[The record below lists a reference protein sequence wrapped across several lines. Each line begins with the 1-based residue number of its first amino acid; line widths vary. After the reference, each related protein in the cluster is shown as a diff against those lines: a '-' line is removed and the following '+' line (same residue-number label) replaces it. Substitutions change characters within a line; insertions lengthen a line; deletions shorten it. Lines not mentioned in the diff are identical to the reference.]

1 MSKNNTN
8 EVSPQP
14 FSYHIFMFPFI
25 FSKSDYIEYIEECGN
40 WRKIGNES
48 IEYEEAKD
56 RYNMK
61 QYFNE
66 NARKV
71 ITRANLGTD
80 IERGNQVLNSYMYDF
95 NMSEQSSSRQ
105 VYSIYRK
112 TKDGKSEDKY
122 ELDVKRVILDLYD
135 SNVGILSFELE
146 NHKHP
151 SIAEIKKI
159 NDLGRRISL
168 ACVQGSANEDKSVII
183 NADRLVMSGVDEYED
198 YKDIS
203 VDFYNI
209 VGKLE
214 SAESFIDPSISA
226 LHGYSQIVYF
236 FLTRDEKN
244 ENVQFKRDSN
254 EKSNVVLTPLVD
266 DRMFTVCLILNKTL
280 SWKVKEVFSDSYDDV
295 AYMNKREIKQYMS
308 ELCSIIFVDN
318 EGSSCQNFK
327 MQLEALEKN
336 CYKRWCN
343 YGTLFGVTQH
353 SFICISD
360 IGTPTSD
367 DYIDNYR
374 IIVLPFLTMYKEM
387 VKLVLAQR
395 ATIIE
400 LSNEASEIA
409 CNLNTHKN
417 SRVVKKVKKLQ
428 ERYVKFQNEVLL
440 FEITSQ
446 QQGIE
451 LYQMLRREL
460 FVIEQKDEL
469 ENQLN
474 NLYEI
479 ANMYANDSLN
489 RKVMALTYV
498 SIFLTLVGLF
508 LDQCSYDNCGWIEF
522 LICCARSAGLVGI
535 IYVISVF
542 IKKIQK

>member
-80 IERGNQVLNSYMYDF
+80 IERGNQVVNSYMYDF

-203 VDFYNI
+203 VDFSNI

-214 SAESFIDPSISA
+214 SAKSFVEPSISA
-226 LHGYSQIVYF
+226 LYGYSQIVYF
-236 FLTRDEKN
+236 FLIRDEKN

-266 DRMFTVCLILNKTL
+266 DRMFTVCLIINIELFR
-280 SWKVKEVFSDSYDDV
+280 KVKEVFSDSYDDV
-295 AYMNKREIKQYMS
+295 TYMKKEKIKQYMS
-308 ELCSIIFVDN
+308 ELCSVIFVDN
-318 EGSSCQNFK
+318 ESSSCQNFK
-327 MQLEALEKN
+327 MQLEALERN

-343 YGTLFGVTQH
+343 CGTLFGVTQH

-360 IGTPTSD
+360 IGTPTSE
-367 DYIDNYR
+367 YFISNYR

-409 CNLNTHKN
+409 CNLNTRKN
-417 SRVVKKVKKLQ
+417 SKVVKKIKKLQ

-479 ANMYANDSLN
+479 ANMHANDKLN
-489 RKVMALTYV
+489 GKMFWLTIISV
-498 SIFLTLVGLF
+498 VLAIIELIGTII
-508 LDQCSYDNCGWIEF
+508 GWI
-522 LICCARSAGLVGI
+522 S
-535 IYVISVF
+535 
-542 IKKIQK
+542 QH